1 MRITTPNDTNQEELD
16 PHYAV
21 VDALPREATRFPGVE
36 ISTLRREVASGLRA
50 HLVHMRTAAVLLG
63 HEHLAIDVLSGSL
76 IDDQSS
82 VSVGIY
88 VWHLA
93 GKRHAACAPEGAL
106 RSGVFLEPIRFF
118 TSLKPR

>member
-21 VDALPREATRFPGVE
+21 VDELTREATRFPGVE
-36 ISTLRREVASGLRA
+36 IRTLRREVASSLRA

-63 HEHLAIDVLSGSL
+63 HEHLPIDVLSGSL

-82 VSVGIY
+82 VASASMFGTWLENDMLRV
-88 VWHLA
+88 HLR
-93 GKRHAACAPEGAL
+93 GR
-106 RSGVFLEPIRFF
+106 
-118 TSLKPR
+118 